1 MSTQTPTISH
11 PDSPLPR
18 CVIQVFPMRDFL
30 DKLEATVNKA
40 NAVRGRF
47 VAAKLPHFGPL
58 TEPTEKTL

>member
-1 MSTQTPTISH
+1 
-11 PDSPLPR
+11 
-18 CVIQVFPMRDFL
+18 MRDFL